1 MRFLREFEVYT
12 RFVDG
17 GQSWKE
23 GRVSNK
29 GPEGRGEG
37 TQPFTAEENRGP
49 WLK

>member
-12 RFVDG
+12 VRTDG
-17 GQSWKE
+17 GQSWE
-23 GRVSNK
+23 GRASNK

-37 TQPFTAEENRGP
+37 MQPFTAEENRGP